1 MKMNNIGIGAN
12 WKLGQAKSIVKKSDN
27 LASQIAGEKD
37 LKPASDKVNLGASRG
52 LHDIATSESQMKAL
66 KPQSREASPQL
77 NLPTYP
83 GGSFSTKTSAAES
96 PSVVGAQAGAEFGT
110 MAPKLN
116 PSTLPG
122 GSFSTKTSAAE
133 SPSVAG
139 ARAGAEFG
147 AMAPKAAGKE
157 ASLEPSPFLFAG
169 EGFGTK
175 TSAAESPSVAGAKA
189 GAEFGLQGPSATES
203 VTLSEGKGGVLAYDF
218 QDSKASGTLF

>member
-77 NLPTYP
+77 NLPTY
-83 GGSFSTKTSAAES
+83 
-96 PSVVGAQAGAEFGT
+96 
-110 MAPKLN
+110 
-116 PSTLPG
+116 PG